1 MKTSTAVKQL
11 IKNGDFDEKFC
22 DIYVDKQLL
31 EQQKSRYIAAIDK
44 YEELYGVGEIMIV
57 SAPGRSEIGGN
68 HTDHQ
73 RGQVLACGLILDAIA
88 VVSPTDDGKIRILSD
103 DYDMEDIDINK
114 VAVEDVKT
122 GTSEAIV
129 AGVIAKIK
137 EDGYKVGGFKTFI
150 TSDVLRGS
158 GMSSSAA
165 FEVLIGNI
173 ISHLYNEGT
182 IDPIYIAQVSQY
194 SENVYFGKPCGLMD
208 QMASSVGSLVNIDF
222 KDAKNP
228 VVKKVDVDF
237 DKFKTSL
244 CIVDTKGSHADL
256 TPEYAAIPIEM
267 KSVAAYFNKEVL
279 RDVPEEEFF
288 ENISQVREKCG
299 DRAVIRAIHFYKD
312 HNLVSDEVAA
322 LETGDFDTFKKCI
335 KESGDSSFRF
345 LQNVYPIC
353 DIKSQGVGICIA
365 LSERILGTH
374 GVCRVHGGGFAGT
387 MQAFV
392 ENDFVDE
399 YKDRIEKYFG
409 EGSCHV
415 LKVRKYGGIKVI
427 D

>member
-11 IKNGDFDEKFC
+11 IKNGEFDEKFC

-173 ISHLYNEGT
+173 ISHLYNEGK

-279 RDVPEEEFF
+279 RDVSEEEFF

>member
-1 MKTSTAVKQL
+1 MKASATVKQI
-11 IKNGDFDEKFC
+11 IKNGELDEKLL
-22 DIYVDKQLL
+22 DIYVDESLL
-31 EQQKSRYIAAIDK
+31 DYQKSRYIKAIEK
-44 YEELYGVGEIMIV
+44 FEELYGEGDIAIY

-88 VVSPTDDGKIRILSD
+88 VVAPSDDGIIQILSD
-103 DYDMEDIDINK
+103 EYDLKDIDINK
-114 VAVEDVKT
+114 LSLSDVEE

-129 AGVIAKIK
+129 AGVVSKLK

-158 GMSSSAA
+158 GMSSSAC

-173 ISHLYNEGT
+173 QSYLYNEGK
-182 IDPIYIAQVSQY
+182 ISPIYIAQASQY

-222 KDAKNP
+222 KDVKNP

-256 TPEYAAIPIEM
+256 TPEYAAIPREM
-267 KSVAAYFNKEVL
+267 KSVASYFGKEVL
-279 RDVPEEEFF
+279 RDVDEKDFY
-288 ENISQVREKCG
+288 ENIPVLREKFG

-312 HNLVSDEVAA
+312 HNLVSEEVAA
-322 LETGDFDTFKKCI
+322 LEAGDFDKFKKCI

-345 LQNVYPIC
+345 LQNVYPVC
-353 DIKSQGVGICIA
+353 DLNSQGVGICIA
-365 LSERILGTH
+365 LTERILGDK

-392 ENDFVDE
+392 ANDFVDV
-399 YKDRIEKYFG
+399 YKKEIEKYFG

-415 LKVRKYGGIKVI
+415 LKVRKYGGMKVI